1 MAWCALSG
9 CFRAGGYIR
18 APPPT
23 GERANPLLR
32 LVAAVGK
39 VAADLATEKR
49 YRSCIEESHLPWY
62 RSRWFMHGAIMW
74 GFLGLAAATGV
85 DYLLLMLAGKVP
97 GQPEALCHPTRL
109 LGTLAGLLVV
119 FGIIR
124 ALVSRIKK
132 PEKYSSHSLLSD
144 WLFLWLLLGGDGYRL
159 PGRGRTLPAARNR
172 LGSCCLPGP
181 RDPGHGDR
189 SVISLY
195 QVRSY
200 RLPSHSSAR
209 QGIGSYMAGS
219 RTLLS
224 ILRSLTPPLTRLPW
238 CAIHRSMLISR
249 FL

>member
-1 MAWCALSG
+1 MCGVVRLVRLLS
-9 CFRAGGYIR
+9 RGGIH
-18 APPPT
+18 PGTPPT
-23 GERANPLLR
+23 GEPANPLLR

-144 WLFLWLLLGGDGYRL
+144 WLFLWLLLGGTVTGFLVEVALYLPRGTVWGYVAFLVHVILGMEIVLLFPFTKFAHAVYRPIAL
-159 PGRGRTLPAARNR
+159 LVKELGPTWRAVARY
-172 LGSCCLPGP
+172 SA
-181 RDPGHGDR
+181 
-189 SVISLY
+189 
-195 QVRSY
+195 
-200 RLPSHSSAR
+200 SSEV
-209 QGIGSYMAGS
+209 
-219 RTLLS
+219 
-224 ILRSLTPPLTRLPW
+224 
-238 CAIHRSMLISR
+238 
-249 FL
+249 